1 MWKSVPV
8 LLGAAL
14 FAVAAWAQS
23 TENLEPL
30 LRADHPD
37 AYTVKK
43 GDTLWDISGRFLQ
56 KPWQWPELWR
66 ANPEVENPHLIFP
79 GDTLRLVYNGTQPS
93 LVVDRGDASRTY
105 KASPSSGDYKM
116 SPEIRATPLESS
128 IPAINL
134 EAIQGFLVQNRVVE
148 PAVLDASPYVIQGD
162 SERLVVGGG
171 DRLYVRGALP
181 ESESYSFVRRGE
193 LYRDPVTNEVL
204 GLEARYIGLGR
215 VVATEADITT
225 FFVTSSREEVQIG
238 DRVLPTEERK
248 VDSTFFP
255 SAPSSQVDGQLIAV
269 LGGVTQIGQYDV
281 VVINRGERDGLVPG
295 NVLAIYKRG
304 ALARDRIAKETVRLP
319 SERAGILMVFR
330 SFERLSYG
338 LVLATERPLAV
349 NDEVKN
355 P

>member
-14 FAVAAWAQS
+14 LAVAAWAQS
-23 TENLEPL
+23 TGNLEPL

-37 AYTVKK
+37 SYTVKK

-66 ANPEVENPHLIFP
+66 ANPQIENPHLIYP
-79 GDTLRLVYNGTQPS
+79 GDTVRLVYIDGQPA
-93 LVVDRGDASRTY
+93 LVVDRGDGSRTY
-105 KASPSSGDYKM
+105 KASPSSDIKM
-116 SPEIRATPLESS
+116 SPQVRATPLETA

-134 EAIQGFLVQNRVVE
+134 DAIQGFLVQNRIVT
-148 PAVLDASPYVIQGD
+148 PAELDAAPYVIQGD
-162 SERLVVGGG
+162 SERLVLGGG
-171 DRLYVRGALP
+171 DRLYVRGALL

-193 LYRDPVTNEVL
+193 MYHDPVTQEML
-204 GLEARYIGLGR
+204 GLEATYIGLGR
-215 VVATEADITT
+215 VVASEGDIST
-225 FFVTSSREEVQIG
+225 FFVSSSREEVQIG

-255 SAPSSQVDGQLIAV
+255 SAPAQPIDGQLISV
-269 LGGVTQIGQYDV
+269 FGGVTQVGQYDV
-281 VVINRGERDGLVPG
+281 VVIDRGEREGLVSG

-304 ALARDRIAKETVRLP
+304 ALAKDRIAKDTVRLP
-319 SERAGILMVFR
+319 SERAGLLMVFR
-330 SFERLSYG
+330 VFEKVSYG
-338 LVLATERPLAV
+338 LVLATERPLAIL
-349 NDEVKN
+349 DEVKN